1 MVGTVQFY
9 ADGQPRS
16 VRSSRPSPC
25 RKIHRDDPVG
35 MVAQRRSP
43 SSARRSPLRAMYLAT
58 LISQPRCPAR
68 GVRRRSAVHPIAVGK
83 APCHGSTGVSPAEPD
98 TPQETS
104 RPRPAADAPKRLLI
118 SSVDRLIDWSAATG
132 CSPMLG
138 ARWRSSRLQHQLLR
152 LEHPSRP
159 ERPDKR
165 PPGQSRKGP
174 TLDKSIARFA
184 ATRQPDEVSD
194 RDEHVWRAEIVR
206 FCLPI
211 TPEPASPVSN

>member
-1 MVGTVQFY
+1 M
-9 ADGQPRS
+9 
-16 VRSSRPSPC
+16 SRINW
-25 RKIHRDDPVG
+25 RIAG
-35 MVAQRRSP
+35 GAG
-43 SSARRSPLRAMYLAT
+43 Y
-58 LISQPRCPAR
+58 PAR
-68 GVRRRSAVHPIAVGK
+68 DQQTTSCGGRAKK
-83 APCHGSTGVSPAEPD
+83 AS
-98 TPQETS
+98 
-104 RPRPAADAPKRLLI
+104 I